1 MRRSL
6 AGSALIIA
14 ASYVVSN
21 IAGFVARAI
30 INARFGAGFEQDA
43 FRLAFNIPDLLFNL
57 LAGGALASAFIP
69 TYTGRLAAQDGDAA
83 RMLARRV
90 TTLTAAVIGAV
101 AALAA
106 LATPLLI
113 DAFVAPGLPPAA
125 RALTTELMRIMLLST
140 LIFSVSGL
148 FMGLLQSNGNFLA
161 PAIAP
166 VLYNG
171 GQIIGAALLA
181 TTFGAH
187 GLAWGVVLGAV
198 GHLVVQLPGA
208 WKALR
213 GARSDADIGEDIRY
227 ILRAMP
233 LRMIGSGA
241 VYVNNIVRDNL
252 ASRVSAGAV
261 SALNSAFATMILPQA
276 VIAQAIGAALFP
288 TISAHAARG
297 ERAEFARTLSRATN
311 VVIALAVPATV
322 GLLVL
327 GEPIVAL
334 LFQRGR
340 FDAQATR
347 AVGAAL
353 AMSGLG
359 LVGHCVL
366 ELVTRAFYALKD
378 NRPPMLLGVASVALN
393 IVLSLTLLPLASRW
407 TDMPFVALAAA
418 NSIATTL
425 ETAVLFALLARRT
438 PGLHLRGALVE
449 MLRSLAA
456 ATAMALAALAVLRA
470 LGGGALATLA
480 ALIAAA
486 LVYFAAAFALRSELV
501 VFLRRRTVKDDGR
514 PLTADR

>member
-1 MRRSL
+1 MRKPSL
-6 AGSALIIA
+6 AGASLIIA

-21 IAGFVARAI
+21 LAGFAARAI
-30 INARFGAGFEQDA
+30 VNARFGTDVEQDA

-69 TYTGRLAAQDGDAA
+69 TYTGRLAANEHAQA
-83 RMLARRV
+83 RALALRVMLF
-90 TTLTAAVIGAV
+90 TATIIGV
-101 AALAA
+101 VGALAA
-106 LATPLLI
+106 LAAPTI
-113 DAFVAPGLPPAA
+113 VDAFVAPGLPAEG
-125 RALTTELMRIMLLST
+125 RALTAELMRVMLLST
-140 LIFSVSGL
+140 LIFAVSGL
-148 FMGLLQSNGNFLA
+148 CMGILQSNGNFLA

-171 GQIIGAALLA
+171 GQIFGAAVLA
-181 TTFGAH
+181 VPFGAH
-187 GLAWGVVLGAV
+187 GLAWGVVIGAV
-198 GHLVVQLPGA
+198 AHLLVQLPGVLR
-208 WKALR
+208 ALHASPAA
-213 GARSDADIGEDIRY
+213 GAQTHVSDDLRY
-227 ILRAMP
+227 ILRVMP

-241 VYVNNIVRDNL
+241 VYMNNIVRDNL

-297 ERAEFARTLSRATN
+297 DREAFANTLARATN
-311 VVIALAVPATV
+311 VVIALAVPATT

-327 GEPIVAL
+327 GEPLIAL

-340 FDAQATR
+340 FDAQASQ

-378 NRPPMLLGVASVALN
+378 NRPPVLLGVASVAVN
-393 IVLSLTLLPLASRW
+393 IGLSLALLPIAAQW
-407 TDMPFVALAAA
+407 TSMPFVALAAS

-438 PGLHLRGALVE
+438 PGLRVRGALLE
-449 MLRSLAA
+449 TARSLVAS
-456 ATAMALAALAVLRA
+456 TGMALVALGVLRA
-470 LGGGALATLA
+470 LGSGAPATIIALGAAVLAWLA
-480 ALIAAA
+480 L
-486 LVYFAAAFALRSELV
+486 AFALRSEV
-501 VFLRRRTVKDDGR
+501 ATFVKAI
-514 PLTADR
+514 ADRRPSL